1 MDRRRSDLNEHAEHR
16 ADVDDRTDVDDTT
29 YTERSEA
36 MQRDRFG
43 GINWGA
49 DFFGWLVAV
58 AVSALLLSI
67 VGAIAAGV
75 GANNDVTQSDAQRQA
90 GTIGIVAAIV
100 LLVVMMIGYY
110 AGGYVAGRM
119 SRFDGARQGL
129 GVWIIGV
136 LLTLIAVAVGVAF
149 GSQYDVMNRI
159 DLPTIP
165 VPTDALS
172 WGGAITAAAVL
183 IGTLLAPLT
192 GGKVGTHYHRRV
204 DNAGAYTTT
213 T

>member
-1 MDRRRSDLNEHAEHR
+1 MKEATMDRRRSDVDEQAEHR
-16 ADVDDRTDVDDTT
+16 ADVETT
-29 YTERSEA
+29 ADENL
-36 MQRDRFG
+36 QRDRFG

-67 VGAIAAGV
+67 VGAVAAGI
-75 GANNDVTQSDAQRQA
+75 GANNDVTQSDAQREA
-90 GTIGIVAAIV
+90 GTIGLVAAIA

-129 GVWIIGV
+129 GVWIIGIV
-136 LLTLIAVAVGVAF
+136 LTLVAVGLGVAF

-159 DLPTIP
+159 SLPTIP
-165 VPTDALS
+165 VPTDTLS

-183 IGTLLAPLT
+183 AGTLLAALA

-204 DNAGAYTTT
+204 DNAAYPS
-213 T
+213 